1 MKDIVLAHGNIFLTH
16 GDIYLHGNQK
26 TKIGNGIKPFND
38 TIRRMTS
45 QVNNPSSSIPGLGTQ
60 SDILSRSA
68 FKPSGFKPSGT
79 NIMYGSGIL
88 NSQLG
93 KLNFNTDKKNRN
105 VRLRL

>member
-1 MKDIVLAHGNIFLTH
+1 MKDIILSHGNIVLTH
-16 GDIYLHGNQK
+16 GDIYLHGNK
-26 TKIGNGIKPFND
+26 KLKIGNGIKPYND

-45 QVNNPSSSIPGLGTQ
+45 QINNPSTGIQGLGTQ
-60 SDILSRSA
+60 NDVLSRSA
-68 FKPSGFKPSGT
+68 FKPLGT

>member
-1 MKDIVLAHGNIFLTH
+1 MKDIVLAHGNIVLTH
-16 GDIYLHGNQK
+16 GDIYLHGNSK
-26 TKIGNGIKPFND
+26 KKIGNGIKPFND

-45 QVNNPSSSIPGLGTQ
+45 QVNNPSTGIAGLGTQ
-60 SDILSRSA
+60 SDILSRSQY
-68 FKPSGFKPSGT
+68 KPLGT

>member
-1 MKDIVLAHGNIFLTH
+1 MYK
-16 GDIYLHGNQK
+16 
-26 TKIGNGIKPFND
+26 
-38 TIRRMTS
+38 IRRLEFSGVVVFVKKLQKFVTAVS
-45 QVNNPSSSIPGLGTQ
+45 QCIAGLGTQ

-68 FKPSGFKPSGT
+68 FKPVGT

-93 KLNFNTDKKNRN
+93 KLNFNTNKRDRN

>member
-1 MKDIVLAHGNIFLTH
+1 MKDIVLSQGDIVLTH
-16 GDIYLHGNQK
+16 GDIYLHGNK
-26 TKIGNGIKPFND
+26 KMKIGGAIKPYND

-45 QVNNPSSSIPGLGTQ
+45 QVNNPSTGIAGLGTQ

-68 FKPSGFKPSGT
+68 FKPSGT

-105 VRLRL
+105 IRLRL

>member
-1 MKDIVLAHGNIFLTH
+1 MKDIVLAHGNIVLTNR
-16 GDIYLHGNQK
+16 DIYSHGNK
-26 TKIGNGIKPFND
+26 KMKIGNGIKPYND

-45 QVNNPSSSIPGLGTQ
+45 QVNNPSTGIAGLGTQ

-68 FKPSGFKPSGT
+68 FKPVGT

>member
-1 MKDIVLAHGNIFLTH
+1 MKNIVLAHGDIVLTH
-16 GDIYLHGNQK
+16 GDIYSHGNSK
-26 TKIGNGIKPFND
+26 IKIGGAIKPYND
-38 TIRRMTS
+38 TIKKMTS

-68 FKPSGFKPSGT
+68 FKPSGT

-88 NSQLG
+88 NSNLS
-93 KLNFNTDKKNRN
+93 KINFNTDKKNRN